1 MKKIFFIT
9 TFVCLLAPVYGQY
22 MTHSIEHEF
31 HKVGVF
37 NPQWEVERT
46 LNPKKY
52 EHITAYFREEAA
64 KIIFSAVKEKRVKIY
79 DERKRELN
87 IDTVAKAIIDFEKRF
102 SGKTIAKD
110 SIWDYIVPFVG
121 AFQFEEFVNYTY
133 QDIALEKKVKAY
145 CPYIVR
151 YKNFDGEKN
160 DSVQMPL
167 FWIFPEESKDSLNW
181 FHIPDTV
188 ISVHQLRYPNQ
199 MPFATNLFSLVKENK
214 IKVYKPDGE
223 DFTTFKQIED
233 LFVVK
238 NEYVFY
244 DEETEQEVTKSAY
257 SDIVPE
263 DLIAIR
269 IGECWDLNKETLE
282 IRKEIQYYL
291 PLYKYDEERFGQ
303 LGIRIYNKKYRKQ
316 N

>member
-1 MKKIFFIT
+1 MQDSYEEFKRDVFQLTKIDLNAYKERQMKRRIDTLIAK
-9 TFVCLLAPVYGQY
+9 
-22 MTHSIEHEF
+22 HSI
-31 HKVGVF
+31 KGYDQYV
-37 NPQWEVERT
+37 QA
-46 LNPKKY
+46 L
-52 EHITAYFREEAA
+52 
-64 KIIFSAVKEKRVKIY
+64 RV
-79 DERKRELN
+79 
-87 IDTVAKAIIDFEKRF
+87 
-102 SGKTIAKD
+102 D
-110 SIWDYIVPFVG
+110 SRM
-121 AFQFEEFVNYTY
+121 FEEFVNYTY

-151 YKNFDGEKN
+151 YREFNGEKN

-167 FWIFPEESKDSLNW
+167 FWLFPEESKDSLNW